1 MNIVKNKILIRNI
14 LDSLQKNYFKF
25 FLTIGFLA
33 LINFI
38 VAIIVIF
45 YCEIFYK
52 YSDLAKDRILN
63 NPKYAL
69 IISPALFWVSAFLCK
84 KFIFNPYG
92 AGLDNITFAL
102 KKLEKYPNN
111 YKKITNFVGF
121 KIAFITILSSLIST
135 YSGGSLGREGPSIII
150 AVGFVVSSFYYFR
163 NYLLIWRFPSIFLKY
178 GHIKNS
184 KMVEAF

>member
-25 FLTIGFLA
+25 FLTIGFLV
-33 LINFI
+33 LVTFI

-69 IISPALFWVSAFLCK
+69 IITPALLMGQQSL
-84 KFIFNPYG
+84 
-92 AGLDNITFAL
+92 T
-102 KKLEKYPNN
+102 
-111 YKKITNFVGF
+111 
-121 KIAFITILSSLIST
+121 TILLAGKRRWVT
-135 YSGGSLGREGPSIII
+135 L
-150 AVGFVVSSFYYFR
+150 
-163 NYLLIWRFPSIFLKY
+163 
-178 GHIKNS
+178 
-184 KMVEAF
+184 